1 METSTDSLEAGGS
14 QNYNLMYR
22 SSDSLELQ
30 KALVPPSVSSDSL
43 NNVRDP
49 KEEQDKQTSSR
60 RISSD
65 SLEFSAQDSDTS
77 KGDDKPKTG
86 STVKS

>member
-1 METSTDSLEAGGS
+1 METSTDSLEGGGG

-43 NNVRDP
+43 NNVRDS
-49 KEEQDKQTSSR
+49 KEEHDRQASGR

-65 SLEFSAQDSDTS
+65 SLEFSNQDSDTS
-77 KGDDKPKTG
+77 KGEDKPKTS
-86 STVKS
+86 STGKS